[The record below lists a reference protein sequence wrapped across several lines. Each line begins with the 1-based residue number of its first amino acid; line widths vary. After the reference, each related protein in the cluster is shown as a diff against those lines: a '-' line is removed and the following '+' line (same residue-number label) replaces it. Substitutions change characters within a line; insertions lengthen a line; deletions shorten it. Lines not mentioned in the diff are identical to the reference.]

1 MSTIIA
7 GRFQQ
12 QEQAAQ
18 VLDALMQSG
27 FSTDE
32 MTTFF
37 VNPPGQHSLHKG
49 GGDEGASPG
58 ARGAGKG
65 AAAGASVGGA
75 IGLAAGIAATPVI
88 GPAGLV
94 AAAGVGAYTG
104 SLAGADISTDKQE
117 VDDSRTRPTEKPLPT
132 TDRKAGVLVAVKAD
146 EAETQHNAINVLQS
160 HGAIEI
166 ECASGTLSAGQW
178 SDFDPLATVTLVPNG
193 TSARC

>member
-7 GRFQQ
+7 GTFKE

-18 VLDALMQSG
+18 VLDALMSSG
-27 FSTDE
+27 FSNEE
-32 MTTFF
+32 MTSFY
-37 VNPPGQHSLHKG
+37 VNPPGQHALHTG

-75 IGLAAGIAATPVI
+75 VGLAAGIAAAPVI

-104 SLAGADISTDKQE
+104 SLAGANKSTDKQV
-117 VDDSRTRPTEKPLPT
+117 VDENRTQKVSEQPVST
-132 TDRKAGVLVAVKAD
+132 TDRKAGVLVAVRAD
-146 EAETQHNAINVLQS
+146 ESDSQRHAIDVLRS
-160 HGAIEI
+160 HGAADI
-166 ECASGTLSAGQW
+166 ECAKGNLARGQW
-178 SDFDPLATVTLVPNG
+178 SDFDPLATVTLVPH
-193 TSARC
+193 